1 LASERVERRLT
12 AIFAADVAGY
22 SQLMG
27 SDEEGTLTQLKAHRR
42 ILVDPKINEH
52 RGRIVKTTGDG
63 MLVEFASVVD
73 AVRCAVDV
81 QRGMVERSA
90 GVPQEK
96 RIEFRI
102 GINVGDIII
111 DGGDIFGDG
120 VNVAARLESI
130 AEPGGICLSEDA
142 YRQMSGR
149 VDLPV
154 CDLGPQSLKNIAQP
168 VRAYSLGSEAIA
180 ALPPVVFPISRPVGS
195 RSNIAWRSVAGLLV
209 VIAIAGGGAVWHF
222 HRTATAPVLSSVSA
236 DQPKPLP
243 KRLSIVVLPF
253 ANLSGDSAQDY
264 LADVITEELTT
275 TLSRIAG
282 SFVIARSTAFT
293 YKGKPID
300 AKQVGR
306 DLGVRYVLEGSAQLS
321 GSRVRVSAQLIDA
334 ESGAHLWADQFN
346 SNRADLLEMQDE
358 IVKRLSSPLE
368 IRLIDVDAARVAR
381 APPGNLDAQDL
392 ALQCMAGALSMH
404 AETVMPDNAAI
415 GFCDRALQI
424 DNRNAIALTFRS
436 LRYIVPVLTMQSTD
450 PQAAI
455 GQAEELASRAL
466 VVDRNFYWAHLA
478 RATVLIAQKRSE
490 EAIVELEQTL
500 AINPG
505 FTAGYGYLCEANNF
519 LGRPEKCV
527 EYADKAIRLSPRD
540 PVLGWLYGEK
550 GWALLMQQQD
560 DQAIEWV
567 RRALAVSPNVS
578 IQQALLTS
586 ALALTGRQA
595 EAREALER
603 YLSLKTTTS
612 KTIAQFRHQHRSLS
626 DNPKWLAY
634 SDRLVE
640 GLRLAGMPEE

>member
-27 SDEEGTLTQLKAHRR
+27 SDEEGTLTQLKGHRR

-149 VDLPV
+149 VHLPV

-195 RSNIAWRSVAGLLV
+195 RSNIAWRSVAGLLLF
-209 VIAIAGGGAVWHF
+209 IAVAGGGAVWHF
-222 HRTATAPVLSSVSA
+222 HRTATAPVLSSVSPE
-236 DQPKPLP
+236 QPKPLP
-243 KRLSIVVLPF
+243 KRLSLVVLPF

-321 GSRVRVSAQLIDA
+321 GSRVRASAQLIDA
-334 ESGAHLWADQFN
+334 ESGTHLWADQFN

-392 ALQCMAGALSMH
+392 ALQCMAGALLIQGY
-404 AETVMPDNAAI
+404 NAAI
-415 GFCDRALQI
+415 GSCERALQI
-424 DNRNAIALTFRS
+424 DNRNAIALTFMS
-436 LRYIVPVLTMQSTD
+436 LRKIAPVLIMQSTD

-466 VVDRNFYWAHLA
+466 AVDRNFYWAHLA
-478 RATVLIAQKRSE
+478 RASVLIAQKRSE

-505 FTAGYGYLCEANNF
+505 FTAGYAHLCEANNF

-527 EYADKAIRLSPRD
+527 EYADKAIRLSPRE
-540 PVLGWLYGEK
+540 PLLVWLYAEK

-567 RRALAVSPNVS
+567 SRTLAVAPNMS